1 MCVWAGRTK
10 KWPASLFIPISSKPR
25 KNMFIWPRWSWSL
38 FVIYICVCRERELS
52 KKEKEQQERGGGGNV
67 YKSGSRKNRVRE
79 GRPDEMY
86 LTLA

>member
-1 MCVWAGRTK
+1 MCV
-10 KWPASLFIPISSKPR
+10 
-25 KNMFIWPRWSWSL
+25 
-38 FVIYICVCRERELS
+38 ERELS

>member
-1 MCVWAGRTK
+1 MYGRGELK
-10 KWPASLFIPISSKPR
+10 NGRLLFSSRFHPSHAKTCLYGR
-25 KNMFIWPRWSWSL
+25 DGRGRYLSY
-38 FVIYICVCRERELS
+38 IYVCRERELS

>member
-1 MCVWAGRTK
+1 MAGFSFHPDFIQATQKHVYMAEMVVVVICHIYMCV
-10 KWPASLFIPISSKPR
+10 
-25 KNMFIWPRWSWSL
+25 
-38 FVIYICVCRERELS
+38 ERELS